1 MTEAAWEASHPAS
14 SSTTTCRSVF
24 LAPPSQLVPSSKLKI
39 KTAFNSPKQSSVA
52 SCCVNLRGHAK
63 CQSPLI
69 WRVPDDIYRTTGTAV
84 QRMEQCSM
92 PGARGIIVVCQEYF
106 LSLWGACCAQT
117 MTHSVRR
124 WCLEFVHFFRTTTH
138 LLRPD
143 PDVER
148 ECIVLILGIGREVP
162 RRWLASR
169 IYYSVMKDQNM
180 RQVSRYSRQGA
191 ST

>member
-24 LAPPSQLVPSSKLKI
+24 LAPPSQLVASSKLKI
-39 KTAFNSPKQSSVA
+39 KTAFNSPKRSSVA
-52 SCCVNLRGHAK
+52 SCCFNLRGHAK

-69 WRVPDDIYRTTGTAV
+69 WRVPDHIYRTTSTVVLGT
-84 QRMEQCSM
+84 EQCSK
-92 PGARGIIVVCQEYF
+92 PGARGVKVVRQEYF
-106 LSLWGACCAQT
+106 LSLWGACRAQT
-117 MTHSVRR
+117 IKHSVRR
-124 WCLEFVHFFRTTTH
+124 WCLEFVHFVRATTH

-148 ECIVLILGIGREVP
+148 ECIVLIRGIGREVP

-169 IYYSVMKDQNM
+169 MYYSVMKDQNM